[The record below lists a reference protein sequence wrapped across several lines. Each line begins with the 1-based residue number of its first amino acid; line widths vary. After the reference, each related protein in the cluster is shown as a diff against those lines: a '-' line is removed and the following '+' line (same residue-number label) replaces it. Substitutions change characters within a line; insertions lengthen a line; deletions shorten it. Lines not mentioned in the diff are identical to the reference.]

1 MDRLLGQESIV
12 ALGDT
17 QTDRYWQHLRG
28 VVPAFN
34 TEFFNDAWLQET
46 GAVVGMAAAGRGNTQ
61 ILSIDGKD
69 LVLRHYK
76 RGGYV
81 SKVSEDRYLWTGL
94 DSARPFNEL
103 SFLVHLYELE
113 LPVPRPYGA
122 EVVRSGASYS
132 GSLLTYRV
140 PGLTLAESFIQNKMT
155 PDLWHQLGLTIALFH
170 KHGICHADLNAHNI
184 LMSVDSETDTDTDTE
199 TSATDV
205 EQSDTDPEDKI
216 RVLVLDFD
224 RASFKDPKQS
234 DWQHKI
240 LSRLQRSLLK
250 IADKYQS
257 GLLEIAWQ
265 TVLDGFHGK
274 PRV

>member
-1 MDRLLGQESIV
+1 MLLGQEKIV

-17 QTDRYWQHLRG
+17 QTDRYWQHLKD
-28 VVPAFN
+28 VVP
-34 TEFFNDAWLQET
+34 EFSRDYFDDQWLQDA

-61 ILSIDGKD
+61 ILSVDGHK

-76 RGGYV
+76 RGGYI

-94 DSARPFNEL
+94 EAARPFHEL
-103 SFLVHLYELE
+103 SFLTHLSSLD
-113 LPVPRPYGA
+113 LPVPEPFGA

-140 PGLTLAESFIQNKMT
+140 PGLTLAESFVQDRMT
-155 PDLWHQLGLTIALFH
+155 PDLWHRLGQTIAQFH
-170 KHGICHADLNAHNI
+170 KYGICHADLNAHNI
-184 LMSVDSETDTDTDTE
+184 LMSGDEDSADDLK
-199 TSATDV
+199 V
-205 EQSDTDPEDKI
+205 
-216 RVLVLDFD
+216 VVLDFD
-224 RASFKDPKQS
+224 RASLKDPKQS

-240 LSRLQRSLLK
+240 LTRLQRSLLK
-250 IADKYQS
+250 IADKHQS
-257 GLLEIAWQ
+257 ALLEIAWQ